1 MATTSFQ
8 DIPRRVVITGMGAL
22 TPLGLS
28 VKETWCNLLA
38 GNSGIAQLTRFD
50 PQHIKSQIA
59 GELKGFDP
67 MNFMTRKEA
76 RSMDTYT
83 KYGVA
88 AVHEALED
96 SCLELNQED
105 ATRVGVIVSSCVGG
119 IEEYTNTVVNL
130 VKKGLNRVSPFMIP
144 KMLVDSLASRIAV
157 RYGIQGPTMGVTTAC
172 STGLTSL
179 CQAYDL
185 LKFGSAD
192 IAICGSSEAAIVSPM
207 VAGFD
212 AMGVLSTRNDTPE
225 EAAKPFDKQRD
236 GFVIGE
242 GCGILVMETL
252 QHALERGARIY
263 AEIAGSGM
271 GNDGGDM
278 VAMPADG
285 IGIQNA
291 MRMALIRAKEML
303 GIVSSDIVYIN
314 PHGSGT
320 PMNDKVETHAIK
332 SIFGEH
338 AYNVAISSSKS
349 MMGHL
354 MGAAGAVESIVAV
367 KAVEE
372 GQIPPTRNLHSP
384 DETCDLDYTPNTAVT
399 RTVDVSMNNSI
410 GLGGNNSS
418 MIFCKLDG

>member
-1 MATTSFQ
+1 MKAPQ
-8 DIPRRVVITGMGAL
+8 IPLIPRRVVITGMGTL

-28 VKETWCNLLA
+28 VKETWRNLLE
-38 GNSGIAQLTRFD
+38 GRSGIAQLTRFD

-67 MNFMTRKEA
+67 MNFMSRKEA
-76 RSMDTYT
+76 RSMDTYS

-88 AVHEALED
+88 AVHEAVED
-96 SCLELNQED
+96 SALVLEKED
-105 ATRVGVIVSSCVGG
+105 STRVGVIVSSCVGG
-119 IEEYTNTVVNL
+119 IEDYTNTVVNL
-130 VKKGLNRVSPFMIP
+130 VRKGLSRVSPFMIP
-144 KMLVDSLASRIAV
+144 KMLVDSLASRVAV

-172 STGLTSL
+172 STGLSAL
-179 CQAYDL
+179 CQAHDM

-192 IAICGSSEAAIVSPM
+192 VAICGSSEAAIVSPM

-225 EAAKPFDKQRD
+225 EAAKPFDRLRD

-242 GCGILVMETL
+242 GCGIMIMETL

-263 AEIAGSGM
+263 AEVAGSGM

-278 VAMPADG
+278 VSMPADG

-291 MRMALIRAKEML
+291 MRMALLRAREML
-303 GIVSSDIVYIN
+303 GIESCEVDYIN

-367 KAVEE
+367 KAVAEDKV
-372 GQIPPTRNLHSP
+372 PPTRNLHCR
-384 DETCDLDYTPNTAVT
+384 DEACDLNYTPNEAVE
-399 RTVDVSMNNSI
+399 RTVNVSMNNSI

-418 MIFCKLDG
+418 MIFRKVQD

>member
-1 MATTSFQ
+1 METPSFQ
-8 DIPRRVVITGMGAL
+8 DVPRRVVITGMGAL

-67 MNFMTRKEA
+67 MNFMSRKEA
-76 RSMDTYT
+76 RSMDTYS

-88 AVHEALED
+88 AAHEALED
-96 SCLELNQED
+96 AQLSLDKED
-105 ATRVGVIVSSCVGG
+105 VTRMGVIVSSCVGG
-119 IEEYTNTVVNL
+119 IEDYTNTVVNL

-172 STGLTSL
+172 STGLSSI
-179 CQAYDL
+179 CQAYEMV
-185 LKFGSAD
+185 KFGSAD
-192 IAICGSSEAAIVSPM
+192 VAICGSSEAAIVSPM

-212 AMGVLSTRNDTPE
+212 AMGVLSKHNDTPE
-225 EAAKPFDKQRD
+225 EAAKPFDKKRD

-242 GCGILVMETL
+242 GCGIMVLETL
-252 QHALERGARIY
+252 QHALARGARIY

-278 VAMPADG
+278 VSMPDDG

-291 MRMALIRAKEML
+291 MRMALIRAKDML
-303 GIVSSDIVYIN
+303 GIESSDVVYVN

-338 AYNVAISSSKS
+338 AYNMAISSSKS

-354 MGAAGAVESIVAV
+354 MGAAGAVESIVAI

-372 GQIPPTRNLHSP
+372 DQIPPTRNLHHP
-384 DETCDLDYTPNTAVT
+384 DEICDLDYTPHTAVS
-399 RTVDVSMNNSI
+399 RTVDVAMNNSI

-418 MIFCKLDG
+418 MIFRKLDP

>member
-1 MATTSFQ
+1 METPSFQ
-8 DIPRRVVITGMGAL
+8 DTPRRVVITGMGAL

-28 VKETWCNLLA
+28 VKETWRNLLA

-67 MNFMTRKEA
+67 MNFMSRKEA
-76 RSMDTYT
+76 RSMDTYS

-88 AVHEALED
+88 ATHEALED
-96 SCLELNQED
+96 ARLSLDKED
-105 ATRVGVIVSSCVGG
+105 VTRMGVIISSCVGG
-119 IEEYTNTVVNL
+119 IEDYTNTVVNL

-172 STGLTSL
+172 STGLSSI
-179 CQAYDL
+179 CQAYEMV
-185 LKFGSAD
+185 KFGSAD

-212 AMGVLSTRNDTPE
+212 AMGVLSKQNDTPE
-225 EAAKPFDKQRD
+225 EAAKPFDKKRD
-236 GFVIGE
+236 GFVISE
-242 GCGILVMETL
+242 GCGIMILETL
-252 QHALERGARIY
+252 QHALARGARIY

-278 VAMPADG
+278 VSMPEDG

-291 MRMALIRAKEML
+291 MRIALLRAKDML
-303 GIVSSDIVYIN
+303 GIESGDVVYVN

-338 AYNVAISSSKS
+338 AYNMAISSSKS

-367 KAVEE
+367 KALEE
-372 GQIPPTRNLHSP
+372 DQIPPTRNLHHP
-384 DETCDLDYTPNTAVT
+384 DEICDLNYTPHTAVS
-399 RTVDVSMNNSI
+399 RTVDVAMNNSI

-418 MIFCKLDG
+418 MIFCKLDP

>member
-1 MATTSFQ
+1 MENPTVH
-8 DIPRRVVITGMGAL
+8 DVPRRVVITGMGAL

-28 VKETWCNLLA
+28 VKETWRNLLA
-38 GNSGIAQLTRFD
+38 GNSGIARITRFD

-67 MNFMTRKEA
+67 MNFMSRKEA

-96 SCLELNQED
+96 SELDFAQED

-119 IEEYTNTVVNL
+119 IEDYTNTVINL

-144 KMLVDSLASRIAV
+144 KMLVDSLASRVAV

-172 STGLTSL
+172 STGLTAL

-185 LKFGSAD
+185 VKFGSAD
-192 IAICGSSEAAIVSPM
+192 VAICGSSEATLVSPM

-212 AMGVLSTRNDTPE
+212 AMGVLSKQNDCPE

-242 GCGILVMETL
+242 GCGIMIMETL
-252 QHALERGARIY
+252 QHAMQRGARIY
-263 AEIAGSGM
+263 AEVAGSGM
-271 GNDGGDM
+271 GNDGTGM
-278 VAMPADG
+278 VSMPEDG

-291 MRMALIRAKEML
+291 MRMALIRAREML
-303 GIVSSDIVYIN
+303 GIESGDVVYIN

-320 PMNDKVETHAIK
+320 PMNDRVETHAIK

-367 KAVEE
+367 KAVGED
-372 GQIPPTRNLHSP
+372 QIPPTRNLHQP
-384 DETCDLDYTPNTAVT
+384 DEICDLDYTPNEAVS
-399 RTVDVSMNNSI
+399 RTVDVAMNNSI

-418 MIFCKLDG
+418 MIFRKADV